1 LLKMARENGP
11 SHRTDGGE
19 PAPKRPRTRS
29 KAAQVSSQKPTSPAY
44 RPGEPI
50 STSIAR
56 FKAWKREGG
65 LHDTVCFA
73 CKTPGV
79 LDNCPTCRLSY
90 HEACKPQETIEAQQ
104 VGSPWYCHICIGRNW
119 HMEPPSLTPPAS
131 PVLPPLEQ
139 VGGGRGTSLTGRA
152 EQQNM
157 APPTAN
163 IAQPGQDNITLGGA
177 PQELQHPTDR
187 AFGPPVSA
195 RPPTGDGD
203 QTITAIPSASSEAER
218 PNRARQPRAAPKRK
232 SRFSTLPADIDSA
245 LRVLYGELET
255 ATELRQQV
263 TRLETETTQLRQELD
278 LRKKE
283 LVLAQ
288 KAAEM
293 ARSSQAEITRL
304 RSEVSERQAAV
315 DEIATLRAEKQEL
328 EAELQNSRDQVN
340 KMTQTLQDW
349 RRSLTGLIGD

>member
-1 LLKMARENGP
+1 
-11 SHRTDGGE
+11 
-19 PAPKRPRTRS
+19 
-29 KAAQVSSQKPTSPAY
+29 
-44 RPGEPI
+44 
-50 STSIAR
+50 
-56 FKAWKREGG
+56 
-65 LHDTVCFA
+65 
-73 CKTPGV
+73 
-79 LDNCPTCRLSY
+79 
-90 HEACKPQETIEAQQ
+90 
-104 VGSPWYCHICIGRNW
+104 
-119 HMEPPSLTPPAS
+119 MEPPSLTPPAS

-139 VGGGRGTSLTGRA
+139 ASGGPETPSIGLA
-152 EQQNM
+152 ERQSM

-163 IAQPGQDNITLGGA
+163 MFRSSQGNITLEGT
-177 PQELQHPTDR
+177 PQELQSPINR

-195 RPPTGDGD
+195 GPRTGDGD
-203 QTITAIPSASSEAER
+203 QTIMAMPSASSEAER

-263 TRLETETTQLRQELD
+263 TRLETETVQLRQELD

-283 LVLAQ
+283 LALAQ

-315 DEIATLRAEKQEL
+315 DEIVILRAEKQEL
-328 EAELQNSRDQVN
+328 EVELQNSRDQVN